1 LATRKKQD
9 VGGGEALLTATAQMI
24 GSALGKIAVRTGL
37 DGPPKTAPKRKK
49 VAAKKNVPA
58 KPKRAAS
65 KRVIPSTLKHAK
77 SAPRAKKK
85 S

>member
-1 LATRKKQD
+1 VSREVPLREVAELGSV
-9 VGGGEALLTATAQMI
+9 VGMAHSKVSLSNII
-24 GSALGKIAVRTGL
+24 GTYFRM
-37 DGPPKTAPKRKK
+37 PPKTAPKRKK